1 MCAEVS
7 SASFLLDSGTSSPR
21 LPDYFV
27 PIQEQPLEPAFVGAK
42 AYGEPFYSHLPNS
55 EQKQQQ
61 NVLGKA
67 GHLNEKEDAEEE
79 EDSCSTTSPP
89 ELSSSCNPPAPSY
102 PPLIS
107 APLEETEKMC
117 AEVSSASFLL
127 DSGTSSPRLPDYF
140 VPIQNNL

>member
-27 PIQEQPLEPAFVGAK
+27 PIQEQPPEPAFVGAK
-42 AYGEPFYSHLPNS
+42 AYGSPSIAIFPTSGYLALREMQ

-67 GHLNEKEDAEEE
+67 GHLSEE
-79 EDSCSTTSPP
+79 EDTEEHKLADEHNDQESVLTKG
-89 ELSSSCNPPAPSY
+89 SSCNSTPFV
-102 PPLIS
+102 LVDC
-107 APLEETEKMC
+107 LNG
-117 AEVSSASFLL
+117 SSA
-127 DSGTSSPRLPDYF
+127 GRNANKTTNSSPT
-140 VPIQNNL
+140 VNVNLV